1 MRLEQIL
8 EDYTN
13 NIETLY
19 QDVKT
24 ELVIDDSLIEQEL
37 RNQPGKYFHWAY
49 LATIAERR
57 YQFLEAEFKKI
68 AASCFQS
75 VRLMEDGGK
84 KLTEAAV
91 KEKATLQ
98 KAYLDAE
105 QAVIG
110 AETVYHA
117 LKSAEKSMD
126 QRGSMLQSLNARQ
139 QKEMRAAG
147 QTDRYG
153 ISEPENDP
161 IERYREMKSNQN
173 N

>member
-1 MRLEQIL
+1 
-8 EDYTN
+8 
-13 NIETLY
+13 
-19 QDVKT
+19 
-24 ELVIDDSLIEQEL
+24 
-37 RNQPGKYFHWAY
+37 
-49 LATIAERR
+49 
-57 YQFLEAEFKKI
+57 
-68 AASCFQS
+68 
-75 VRLMEDGGK
+75 MEDGGK

-161 IERYREMKSNQN
+161 IERYREMKSNHN

>member
-49 LATIAERR
+49 LATLAERR

-117 LKSAEKSMD
+117 LNP
-126 QRGSMLQSLNARQ
+126 QRNLWISVVRCCSLSMLVNRKRCGQPGKRICTEFLNLKMIQ
-139 QKEMRAAG
+139 LNVTEK
-147 QTDRYG
+147 
-153 ISEPENDP
+153 
-161 IERYREMKSNQN
+161 
-173 N
+173 